1 MSQQHLLERSGRRV
15 DPAAIADFAAGLAG
29 RAILPEDPGYDLARS
44 IWNAAIDRR
53 PGLIVR
59 CRGVADVI
67 RAVRFARDNDLLVAV
82 RGGGHNVAGR
92 ALCDDGIVIDL
103 SDMRA
108 VVVDP
113 ETATVRV
120 QGGATLGDV
129 DRETHLHGL
138 AVPLGVVSK
147 TGVAGLTLGGGVGWL
162 VRKHGLSCDNVSC
175 FELVTADGGVVS
187 TSADEHPDL
196 FWALRGGGGNFGIVT
211 CFTFRAHPVSTV
223 LGGLIVHPRERAG
236 ELLRFYRDF
245 MASAP
250 EELAV
255 YCAFVTTPD
264 GVPAV
269 AAIACWCGETA
280 EGERVLEPLRAFGP
294 PMLDAVQPMPFPEMQ
309 RILDGAFP
317 DGTYNHWKASFVP
330 KLGDEL
336 IDVLVEHANRMRSPL
351 SALIDRVLRRR
362 PRTGGPEQVRLRAA
376 RLGVQHRLHRAVDR
390 SGRDR
395 AACRL
400 GPRRLRRRRPL
411 LERQPPPELPERG
424 RRRGGPGRLRRQLRA
439 ARRGEAQVRSDQ
451 LLLPQ
456 REHRSGSI
464 RATSQWHLNSRSR
477 AISPAVLR
485 RGSGRS
491 R

>member
-1 MSQQHLLERSGRRV
+1 MPGLLTRDGTPVSA
-15 DPAAIADFAAGLAG
+15 AAIDDFAKGLAG
-29 RAILPEDPGYDLARS
+29 RAIRPDDPGYDLARS

-92 ALCDDGIVIDL
+92 ALCDDGLVIDL
-103 SDMRA
+103 SEMRA

-113 ETATVRV
+113 ETATVKV

-175 FELVTADGGVVS
+175 FELVTADGGVVA

-196 FWALRGGGGNFGIVT
+196 FWALRGGGGNFGVVT

-223 LGGLIVHPRERAG
+223 LGGLLVHPRERAG

-245 MASAP
+245 MAGAP
-250 EELAV
+250 EELTV

-269 AAIACWCGETA
+269 AAVACWCGEAA
-280 EGERVLEPLRAFGP
+280 EGERVLGPLRAFGP

-330 KLGDEL
+330 RLGDEL
-336 IDVLVEHANRMRSPL
+336 IEVLVEQANRMRSPL
-351 SALIDRVLRRR
+351 SALLIEYYGGAPGRVPPSESAFAQRGSEFNVGFTAQWTDPAETAEHVAWARAAFDAVAPYSSGSHLLNFQSEAGDEVVRAAFGDNYTRLAEVKRKYDPDNFFSLNQNIAPEASLRR
-362 PRTGGPEQVRLRAA
+362 TG
-376 RLGVQHRLHRAVDR
+376 
-390 SGRDR
+390 
-395 AACRL
+395 
-400 GPRRLRRRRPL
+400 
-411 LERQPPPELPERG
+411 
-424 RRRGGPGRLRRQLRA
+424 
-439 ARRGEAQVRSDQ
+439 
-451 LLLPQ
+451 
-456 REHRSGSI
+456 
-464 RATSQWHLNSRSR
+464 T
-477 AISPAVLR
+477 
-485 RGSGRS
+485 
-491 R
+491 